1 MSKEQVNMAQNKA
14 QGKKGPQQNNQNPAT
29 TADNFD
35 EFGVGITDLFDSATA
50 FVFSKTAGLYLTRSL
65 ALVATYVGG
74 LSYAKSIAS
83 GATDTAGVTLTG
95 NLASAA
101 SAALATPGTGAIV
114 TGVALSLVTTC
125 IEVMPRQH
133 IYFPNSAQAQAVQL
147 GLNPVLQPR
156 SVNTPT
162 AKSSSYLPVIN
173 RQNLEAERW
182 KGSAVFWVSCGVY
195 VFDTVQAFSTAQMF
209 SDTGTLN
216 TFAVLM
222 ALFGVA
228 GPELSLLL
236 GSLFAWGRL
245 NRRGQRLLNQ
255 LRREAIVA
263 AEQQMGGSHFVGA
276 EPIPPSGPIP
286 TYHPLANQQAQQ
298 QSGVTVV
305 YPDQATADRAVARAK
320 AQAKAAGAGMTATD
334 VTPGRAKRRL
344 TRANQT
350 QAGNAGLNPFGGD
363 AA

>member
-1 MSKEQVNMAQNKA
+1 MTQNKA
-14 QGKKGPQQNNQNPAT
+14 QGKKGPQQTNPNAAT

-50 FVFSKTAGLYLTRSL
+50 ALFSKTAGLYLTRSL
-65 ALVATYVGG
+65 ALHATYVGG
-74 LSYAKSIAS
+74 LSYAVSISSMAD
-83 GATDTAGVTLTG
+83 ATSD
-95 NLASAA
+95 
-101 SAALATPGTGAIV
+101 TGAIV
-114 TGVALSLVTTC
+114 TGIALSLVTTC
-125 IEVMPRQH
+125 LEIMPRQH

-156 SVNTPT
+156 SVNTAT

-195 VFDTVQAFSTAQMF
+195 TFDIIQAFSTAQIF
-209 SDTGTLN
+209 DDTGSLLLVPLLR
-216 TFAVLM
+216 A
-222 ALFGVA
+222 AWGVA

-245 NRRGQRLLNQ
+245 DRRGRRHLNRM
-255 LRREAIVA
+255 RREAIVA

-286 TYHPLANQQAQQ
+286 TYHPLANQQAQ
-298 QSGVTVV
+298 
-305 YPDQATADRAVARAK
+305 
-320 AQAKAAGAGMTATD
+320 AKAAPETAAPETQRD
-334 VTPGRAKRRL
+334 QQAAQRRKGSAPHPTKSAEL
-344 TRANQT
+344 PRIN
-350 QAGNAGLNPFGGD
+350 NAQGGLNPFGGD